1 MVTDDCITNHLPEF
15 IQGIS
20 LSEYGMMKGTCDIST
35 FIGLFHKKEKFMLVV
50 CVGYDH
56 PAFLGMTSIDRRY
69 DVAFMVSPYPG
80 RAGVSGK
87 AYPSGSDMA
96 GYHMAGYHMAGCEGY
111 ERDCPSLICSLDPGF
126 TDVGPFVSVVSGRAG
141 DPGREVCMR
150 SHNIFFYTLFL
161 PLIIF
166 NTCTIIIF
174 FYYLRDMSDLNEREF
189 PLPAESLRIFP
200 ALPHMCFWV

>member
-1 MVTDDCITNHLPEF
+1 
-15 IQGIS
+15 
-20 LSEYGMMKGTCDIST
+20 
-35 FIGLFHKKEKFMLVV
+35 
-50 CVGYDH
+50 
-56 PAFLGMTSIDRRY
+56 
-69 DVAFMVSPYPG
+69 
-80 RAGVSGK
+80 
-87 AYPSGSDMA
+87 
-96 GYHMAGYHMAGCEGY
+96 MAGCEGY

-126 TDVGPFVSVVSGRAG
+126 TDMWPFVSVVSGRAG

-189 PLPAESLRIFP
+189 PLPAESLGRFP
-200 ALPHMCFWV
+200 ALPHMGFGYGRPYICIITGLSMRYFLQIMQRVFDIYVKNGS